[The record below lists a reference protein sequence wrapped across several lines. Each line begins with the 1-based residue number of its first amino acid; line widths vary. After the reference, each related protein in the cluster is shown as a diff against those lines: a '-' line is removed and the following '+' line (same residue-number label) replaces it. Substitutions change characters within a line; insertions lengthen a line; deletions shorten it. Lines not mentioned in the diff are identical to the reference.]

1 MINKIQ
7 RLKNKKG
14 FTLVELIV
22 VIGIVAVLTAV
33 IVPLIGRYST
43 QAAFTAL
50 QDAAKTISD
59 NINTCMA
66 TYNSRGNPVSCL
78 IIRGEKDNGEFKVGF
93 EGATLSEEEDL
104 RDIIKKSLTTALP
117 ANCAFTCEIDKSAVA
132 AVVFSNGYKVT
143 TGTVGVVSNFT
154 EAYEVDGEPVGVA
167 GKYMNSGQSI
177 SAFAGTLS

>member
-22 VIGIVAVLTAV
+22 VIGIIAVLTAV

-43 QAAFTAL
+43 QAAYTAL
-50 QDAAKTISD
+50 QDAAKTISN

-93 EGATLSEEEDL
+93 EGATLSEEGEL

-132 AVVFSNGYKVT
+132 AVVYSNGYKVT
-143 TGTVGVVSNFT
+143 TGTVGVVSDFT
-154 EAYEVDGEPVGVA
+154 DAYAIDGEPVGVA
-167 GKYMNSGQSI
+167 GKYMTSGQAI
-177 SAFAGTLS
+177 SAFGGTLA